1 MRIAYVA
8 RRRITLGGGRYIAP
22 GESIPQGWPEAV
34 IRRHL
39 RVESIE
45 RVLVFT
51 EDEFAQLEARSKQ
64 TQMDCAETDEDAPL
78 DGGQSDDDSAAARP
92 ETEEVPGGDADTS
105 PVDGGTAS
113 GRRRRRA
120 VNPLTD
126 DPQEILAEA
135 KGEE

>member
-51 EDEFAQLEARSKQ
+51 EDEFAALEERSKQ
-64 TQMDCAETDEDAPL
+64 AQADRAET
-78 DGGQSDDDSAAARP
+78 DDSAAARP
-92 ETEEVPGGDADTS
+92 ETEEVPGGDADSS